1 MLSNAQWFYTASSR
15 IKRECVTPNLGHT
28 LLGEAN
34 QRLLEDDVEGIEKT
48 LAEDGPEKMGVMLV
62 FACVHGARRCA
73 KHLVKQGAMQD
84 VDMTICGDSPCLFSP
99 ITVAALLGH
108 WEVVEVLVE
117 WGADPYAF
125 DGWGFSALLVATHKH
140 PEGCLEYLL
149 RLKEARRH
157 IYIAND
163 HGLSPLHVGSASAG
177 PLLLGDVEVD
187 DLDRSEY
194 ARFMLLR
201 ACISGQLDELKAMVE
216 RARADAVHVGPGE
229 PAAANEGHGDI
240 VEYLGSVGID
250 IDARSENQERFLDIA
265 CSSGHLEVVKL
276 LVKAGARVEAQAG
289 KALGE
294 LALAASKGRVEV
306 VKYLVEEAGANVHLK
321 NSKGMTLVMGAAEG
335 GHAELMAYLLGRPGI
350 DIEAKSEEGSTALD
364 LACRRGHLEVVKL
377 LVAAGGDLRRQ
388 GGEECGVLA
397 WAAMGGNLDVVKYLV
412 EEAGADERHIGPRGM
427 TTLMWA
433 IEQGDVGVVR
443 YLVGRPSTDLDA
455 RDDLGQ
461 SAIKFAC
468 RNGHLEIVKLLVAA
482 GVEISPNSNQ
492 WGILAD
498 AVAGGKLDVVK
509 YLLEEAGADERGLK
523 PDGATLLILAANCR
537 DAEVAV
543 YLQQAASQRKDE
555 VSMPCA
561 LVNTMLV
568 YDHGLTS

>member
-1 MLSNAQWFYTASSR
+1 
-15 IKRECVTPNLGHT
+15 
-28 LLGEAN
+28 
-34 QRLLEDDVEGIEKT
+34 
-48 LAEDGPEKMGVMLV
+48 
-62 FACVHGARRCA
+62 
-73 KHLVKQGAMQD
+73 MQD

-117 WGADPYAF
+117 EGADPYAF
-125 DGWGFSALLVATHKH
+125 DGWGFSALLVAAHKH

-149 RLKEARRH
+149 RLKEAHRH
-157 IYIAND
+157 IYTAND

-229 PAAANEGHGDI
+229 PTPLKSGCKEGHGDI
-240 VEYLGSVGID
+240 VQYLGSVGID

-294 LALAASKGRVEV
+294 LALAASGGSLEV
-306 VKYLVEEAGANVHLK
+306 VKYLVEEAGADVHLID
-321 NSKGMTLVMGAAEG
+321 SKGMTLVMGAAEG

-388 GGEECGVLA
+388 GGEECGVLTS
-397 WAAMGGNLDVVKYLV
+397 AALGGKLDVVKYLV
-412 EEAGADERHIGPRGM
+412 EEAGADERHLSPGRM
-427 TTLMWA
+427 TALMWA
-433 IEQGDVGVVR
+433 IEQGDMGVVR
-443 YLVGRPSTDLDA
+443 YLVGRPATDLDA
-455 RDDLGQ
+455 KNVAGQ
-461 SAIKFAC
+461 SAVNIAC
-468 RNGHLEIVKLLVAA
+468 RTGHLEIVKLLVAA
-482 GVEISPNSNQ
+482 GVEISPNSNK
-492 WGILAD
+492 WGALTD

-509 YLLEEAGADERGLK
+509 YLLEEAGAGERRLN
-523 PDGATLLILAANCR
+523 PDLATLLSFAANCR
-537 DAEVAV
+537 DAKIAA
-543 YLQQAASQRKDE
+543 YLQQAALRRKEE
-555 VSMPCA
+555 VSMPLCA
-561 LVNTMLV
+561 CK
-568 YDHGLTS
+568 HTSI